1 MSSYS
6 FSPQFYQHW
15 TSAPQAVRAAIV
27 QELTD
32 ITTLLQTDTPFEE
45 FVFSNHDLDA
55 HLDDLYSAHDKQQA
69 VARELADKE
78 AAQKAEA
85 EQQRLTKESLEK
97 ERLEQQR
104 LQEEKLQAKK
114 NALEEEALAEAEQ
127 QVSQE
132 TQVEQPADKQDLVTE
147 VTKVA
152 ETAVTKTAVTD
163 TVKNEVDKD
172 SDKSLAETKPNLA
185 NVNNINTIGDTAH
198 AHSAIDLSL
207 QDTELDAVHQQ
218 MIQELEANIDDYL
231 TEQMMQMSENL
242 KSWLRAEVTRQL
254 SEK

>member
-32 ITTLLQTDTPFEE
+32 ITTLLQTDTPFED

-69 VARELADKE
+69 VAREVADKE

-85 EQQRLTKESLEK
+85 EQQRLAEESLEK

-104 LQEEKLQAKK
+104 LQEEKLQAKR
-114 NALEEEALAEAEQ
+114 NALEEKALAEAEQ
-127 QVSQE
+127 QE
-132 TQVEQPADKQDLVTE
+132 TQVEQPADKQDSVTE

-152 ETAVTKTAVTD
+152 EKAITE

-172 SDKSLAETKPNLA
+172 PNKSLAETKPNLA

-207 QDTELDAVHQQ
+207 QDTELNAAHQQ

-254 SEK
+254 SEKQ

>member
-32 ITTLLQTDTPFEE
+32 ITTLLQTDTPFED

-85 EQQRLTKESLEK
+85 EQQRLAEESLEK

-104 LQEEKLQAKK
+104 LQEEKLHTKK
-114 NALEEEALAEAEQ
+114 NALEEKALTEAEQ
-127 QVSQE
+127 QASQE
-132 TQVEQPADKQDLVTE
+132 TQVEQPADKQDSVTE

-152 ETAVTKTAVTD
+152 EKAITE
-163 TVKNEVDKD
+163 TVKNEIDKD
-172 SDKSLAETKPNLA
+172 SNKSLAETKANLA

-207 QDTELDAVHQQ
+207 QDTELNAAHQQ

>member
-32 ITTLLQTDTPFEE
+32 ITTLLQTDTPFED

-85 EQQRLTKESLEK
+85 EQQRLTEESLEK

-114 NALEEEALAEAEQ
+114 NALEEKALAEAEQ

-132 TQVEQPADKQDLVTE
+132 TQVEQPADKQDSVTE

-152 ETAVTKTAVTD
+152 EKAVTD

-172 SDKSLAETKPNLA
+172 SDKSLAETKVNLA

-207 QDTELDAVHQQ
+207 QDTELNAAHQQ